1 MCCLL
6 LPCLAPVI
14 SKTAPN
20 LTVFRID
27 TTASNYEELAL
38 VNVKKPEL
46 ALVNVKK
53 TSENFRM
60 ITI

>member
-38 VNVKKPEL
+38 VIVKKPEL

-53 TSENFRM
+53 TSE
-60 ITI
+60 

>member
-6 LPCLAPVI
+6 LPCVAPVI

-53 TSENFRM
+53 NK
-60 ITI
+60 